1 MSGPFKI
8 SVMLLAI
15 GVFTL
20 GAQPQAY
27 AQGQGDRRNNAGPKV
42 QNGAPGPNGQRHPR
56 MGDWLRLN
64 HGKSFDQQKQSLES
78 DPDYKKLPPEKQEEL
93 KQRLQNFN
101 SLPPAQ
107 QERILQRFDKLN
119 AMSPQ
124 QRAQARALWDRMRLL
139 PEERRIA
146 VRQFFHSLVGMSPE
160 QRQRALASQQF
171 NNQFNPD
178 EREIIQRGL
187 ELNDQNSA
195 PGVNEPP
202 R

>member
-20 GAQPQAY
+20 GAQLPVH
-27 AQGQGDRRNNAGPKV
+27 AQGQNERRNNSNSRTQAG
-42 QNGAPGPNGQRHPR
+42 QNGEHHPR

-64 HGKSFDQQKQSLES
+64 RGKSLDQQRQSLEN
-78 DPDYKKLPPEKQEEL
+78 DPDFKKLTPDKQQQLRE
-93 KQRLQNFN
+93 RLQKFHD
-101 SLPPAQ
+101 LPADQ
-107 QERILQRFDKLN
+107 QQRILQRIDKLN

-139 PEERRIA
+139 PEERRTAI
-146 VRQFFHSLVGMSPE
+146 RQYFHSLVGMSPE
-160 QRQRALASQQF
+160 QRQRTLGSPQF
-171 NNQFNPD
+171 NSQFNPD
-178 EREIIQRGL
+178 ERAIIQRGL
-187 ELNDQNSA
+187 ELNDQNGTA
-195 PGVNEPP
+195 GVNEPP